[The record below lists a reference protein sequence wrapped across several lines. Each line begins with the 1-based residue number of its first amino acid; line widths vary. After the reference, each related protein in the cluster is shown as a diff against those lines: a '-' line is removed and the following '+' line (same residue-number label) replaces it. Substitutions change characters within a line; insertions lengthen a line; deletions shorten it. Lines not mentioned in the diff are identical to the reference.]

1 MCKKVQGI
9 RQHLTTVRESPK
21 IVTHSILD
29 PQFYGYLGSP
39 FLLNYSSG
47 RNKRRVSRGYSYKNK
62 RHQPCQLVCDDGT
75 TPARYSS
82 CTAAVVRVPS
92 TSGWQQCES
101 SSVHLFMMV
110 SSHRTSQPQS
120 IQSTAPSVKGVWESI
135 LHRRYT
141 AMHGCI
147 HHRVA

>member
-47 RNKRRVSRGYSYKNK
+47 RNKRRSLAGILIRIRDINHVSLCAMMEHHLLGTVLVLQRWCVFHL
-62 RHQPCQLVCDDGT
+62 HQAD
-75 TPARYSS
+75 
-82 CTAAVVRVPS
+82 
-92 TSGWQQCES
+92 
-101 SSVHLFMMV
+101 SSVKVQVFIR
-110 SSHRTSQPQS
+110 S
-120 IQSTAPSVKGVWESI
+120 
-135 LHRRYT
+135 
-141 AMHGCI
+141 
-147 HHRVA
+147 